1 MTMRSPGP
9 ATTRH
14 HTTAAG
20 PAMRRDWRDQALC
33 LHLDPDFMF
42 GARARA
48 EALHICRRHCPVLN
62 DCQAYAQALR
72 PAPTDCVMG
81 GVAWRLYA
89 DRITTPSIAAQ
100 PAESCRLC
108 RVGAL

>member
-1 MTMRSPGP
+1 MRSPGP

-14 HTTAAG
+14 HTSAAG

-72 PAPTDCVMG
+72 PAPTASWAASPG
-81 GVAWRLYA
+81 AS
-89 DRITTPSIAAQ
+89 TPTGSPPPASPPSPPTAA
-100 PAESCRLC
+100 ASA
-108 RVGAL
+108 G